1 MVEVAPC
8 NWSAVRLFLHCETQ
22 WRGNGGGLDYNAVLS
37 VASRM
42 MEIPDG
48 PALVD
53 VMDRLKIIELEILNH
68 RAKDDGKP

>member
-1 MVEVAPC
+1 M
-8 NWSAVRLFLHCETQ
+8 
-22 WRGNGGGLDYNAVLS
+22 DYNAVLS